1 MADSYHGATP
11 VDTSHSG
18 PMGHVVAAE
27 PVHTHGHGEGVHLP
41 PLSIWPITMA
51 AAITILG
58 MTLVLNLYFVV
69 LGLFLFVVGV
79 VGWVNELLHV
89 DH

>member
-1 MADSYHGATP
+1 
-11 VDTSHSG
+11 
-18 PMGHVVAAE
+18 
-27 PVHTHGHGEGVHLP
+27 
-41 PLSIWPITMA
+41 MA
-51 AAITILG
+51 AAITVLG

-79 VGWVNELLHV
+79 VGWVNELLHA